1 MFLVA
6 DKYNR
11 GKVIDGWVVVEKNK
25 LVDSEDSM
33 TTLERLKQEA
43 LEKTFLCDINM

>member
-1 MFLVA
+1 M
-6 DKYNR
+6 
-11 GKVIDGWVVVEKNK
+11 IDGWVVVEADK

-33 TTLERLKQEA
+33 STLEKLKQEA